1 MQKDTLCIKEFFRPF
16 PSKIYCEKTIDEARS
31 SYNRFDKLALS
42 LSNSAENIY
51 YSPLRLGLCVNETC
65 GQLNKKGTPIWHD
78 DVGHITEQSSGELAD
93 MLRQHLTQTNIRISD
108 KK

>member
-1 MQKDTLCIKEFFRPF
+1 MHEGIFQTI
-16 PSKIYCEKTIDEARS
+16 SKKVELRKTINEARL

-51 YSPLRLGLCVNETC
+51 YTPLRLGLCVNETC

-78 DVGHITEQSSGELAD
+78 EVGHITEQSSGELAD